1 MTNKQRK
8 TMIEQWVTQMNPKAI
23 LRAADARCGARYA
36 VYVVPSP
43 GEFGTRCTD
52 YLPLEQLEQYLL
64 GVFYANEFNKRMGR
78 IVWFLP
84 IRVKKPF
91 EHSNDSKGFSLKH
104 NNCQIL
110 YRFNF
115 LSTIFNSHI

>member
-8 TMIEQWVTQMNPKAI
+8 TMIEHWVTQLNPKAI

-64 GVFYANEFNKRMGR
+64 GVFHASEFYSLIG
-78 IVWFLP
+78 
-84 IRVKKPF
+84 KKPV
-91 EHSNDSKGFSLKH
+91 
-104 NNCQIL
+104 
-110 YRFNF
+110 
-115 LSTIFNSHI
+115 

>member
-8 TMIEQWVTQMNPKAI
+8 TMIEQWVTQLNPKAI

-36 VYVVPSP
+36 VYVVEKP

-64 GVFYANEFNKRMGR
+64 GVFYAMLTFTFHLPQTSFEFYPRQKTKR
-78 IVWFLP
+78 FLP
-84 IRVKKPF
+84 
-91 EHSNDSKGFSLKH
+91 S
-104 NNCQIL
+104 QI
-110 YRFNF
+110 
-115 LSTIFNSHI
+115 

>member
-36 VYVVPSP
+36 VYVVSSP

-52 YLPLEQLEQYLL
+52 YLPLEQLTQPDLL
-64 GVFYANEFNKRMGR
+64 IDIQMSRYSGMDYDKADRLIAIGR
-78 IVWFLP
+78 SATRQALG
-84 IRVKKPF
+84 R
-91 EHSNDSKGFSLKH
+91 N
-104 NNCQIL
+104 
-110 YRFNF
+110 
-115 LSTIFNSHI
+115 

>member
-8 TMIEQWVTQMNPKAI
+8 TMIEQWVALMNPNAV
-23 LRAADARCGARYA
+23 LRAADARCGERYA

-64 GVFYANEFNKRMGR
+64 GVFHASEFNERIGR
-78 IVWFLP
+78 
-84 IRVKKPF
+84 KA
-91 EHSNDSKGFSLKH
+91 
-104 NNCQIL
+104 
-110 YRFNF
+110 
-115 LSTIFNSHI
+115 

>member
-8 TMIEQWVTQMNPKAI
+8 TMIEQWVTQINPKAI

-52 YLPLEQLEQYLL
+52 YLPLEQLEQYHL
-64 GVFYANEFNKRMGR
+64 GVFYAYEFNERIGR
-78 IVWFLP
+78 
-84 IRVKKPF
+84 KA
-91 EHSNDSKGFSLKH
+91 
-104 NNCQIL
+104 
-110 YRFNF
+110 
-115 LSTIFNSHI
+115 